1 MSMADNVVEVVER
14 VKNLTVP
21 WFSAAAQGQCE
32 PEAVK

>member
-1 MSMADNVVEVVER
+1 MADDFVEVVQG

-21 WFSAAAQGQCE
+21 WFLAAAQAKYE